1 MLDRDIVLFCAPT
14 LAGLKTGSVFSV
26 GYESA
31 EELRVQLRDV
41 NRRLR
46 PKGLRVL
53 PLRMNGKRALIYVF
67 RPGKLAGDL
76 AGSEAGEILERCGY
90 CSGNCAEC
98 LARLGKRLRER
109 GDFPHEIGLFL
120 GYPAEDVR
128 GFMDNESPKFSGEWK
143 VYGDVDAARETFA
156 RHKKCTR
163 LYCQQCERGKA
174 MERLAVAG

>member
-1 MLDRDIVLFCAPT
+1 MLDKDIVRFCAPT

-31 EELRVQLRDV
+31 EGLRSQLRDV

-46 PKGLRVL
+46 PKGLRAL

-76 AGSEAGEILERCGY
+76 AGGEAGEILERCGY

-98 LARLGKRLRER
+98 IARLGKRLRES

-128 GFMDNESPKFSGEWK
+128 GFMENEPPKFSGEWK

-174 MERLAVAG
+174 MEHLAVAG